1 MGNVIRKVA
10 YIDQVLMKEIKLKI
24 ISEDIKISLSELGR
38 RIWEFYLEKEFPLK
52 GYKNMIK
59 DKKRIK
65 AVAVL
70 ENRLQILVDEE
81 LANRID
87 IKLVSLEKLYKGKDN
102 QYFSITWITN
112 ELLQRVFIDEEFGKI
127 IK

>member
-59 DKKRIK
+59 DKK
-65 AVAVL
+65 
-70 ENRLQILVDEE
+70 E
-81 LANRID
+81 
-87 IKLVSLEKLYKGKDN
+87 
-102 QYFSITWITN
+102 
-112 ELLQRVFIDEEFGKI
+112 
-127 IK
+127 

>member
-65 AVAVL
+65 AVAAL